1 MDSAVHDELA
11 HRMSRHVGRYA
22 DKVPD
27 WDAFPASRGFPEL
40 DRAQIRYIGAGGSP
54 KVDDPGTLPADHF
67 TLSIV
72 QQPVGRYGASHAHE
86 VTEAFLVLQGVLTIG
101 WEWDGDV
108 VLARCGPKDMCLHA
122 QDRPHGFRN
131 DGFDPVMV
139 SIMVGKGRP
148 MPPHYL
154 FHPKTHASQ
163 LSRDFG
169 AQPGR
174 SQPLDWTSADPRHRE
189 MARHIVRYSQLEH
202 RPVGAGFTRATYIGE
217 GGAPAGTFRKD
228 LITLPEG
235 AGVRSYAREVEEAY
249 FVLEGRLTAC
259 WEEGGR
265 RCEQRLGPRDL
276 LLTPPGQPH
285 AFRNEGPGTAQFMMV
300 VGTPGVE
307 DVEFRAA

>member
-1 MDSAVHDELA
+1 MDSAVPEELA
-11 HRMSRHVGRYA
+11 RRMTRHVGRYA

-101 WEWDGDV
+101 WEWDGEV
-108 VLARCGPKDMCLHA
+108 ILARCGPRDMCLHA

-154 FHPKTHASQ
+154 YHPRSHSSQ

-189 MARHIVRYSQLEH
+189 MARHIVRHSQLEH
-202 RPVGAGFTRATYIGE
+202 RAVAAGFTRATYIGE

-235 AGVRSYAREVEEAY
+235 GGVRPYAREVEEAY
-249 FVLEGRLTAC
+249 FVLEGRLTAT

-285 AFRNEGPGTAQFMMV
+285 AFRNEGPGPVQFMMV
-300 VGTPGVE
+300 VGTPGAE

>member
-1 MDSAVHDELA
+1 MDSARPGELA
-11 HRMSRHVGRYA
+11 QRMARHVGRYA

-40 DRAQIRYIGAGGSP
+40 ERAQIRYIGAGGSP
-54 KVDDPGTLPADHF
+54 KIDDPGTLPADHF

-108 VLARCGPKDMCLHA
+108 ILARCGPGDMCLHA
-122 QDRPHGFRN
+122 RDRPHGFRN
-131 DGFDPVMV
+131 DGFEPVLV

-154 FHPKTHASQ
+154 FHPRSHASA

-174 SQPLDWTSADPRHRE
+174 IQPLDWTSTDPRHRE
-189 MARHIVRYSQLEH
+189 MARHIVRHSQLEH
-202 RPVGAGFTRATYIGE
+202 RPVCAGFTRAPYIGE

-228 LITLPEG
+228 LITLPAG
-235 AGVRSYAREVEEAY
+235 AGVRPYARAVEEAY
-249 FVLEGRLTAC
+249 FVLDGRLTAT
-259 WEEGGR
+259 WEDGGL

-276 LLTPPGQPH
+276 LLTPPGQAR
-285 AFRNEGPGTAQFMMV
+285 AFRTEGPGPAQFMMV
-300 VGTPGVE
+300 VGTAAAE
-307 DVEFRAA
+307 DIEFRAA